1 MTVQTAIP
9 VNPIYSFVGLREQ
22 EMSPHALLDQIEKGI
37 PVAGVRKLAE
47 FLFPDAGNRAVE
59 HLVSRST
66 IERIKRSRTPRF
78 SRAAT
83 EQIYPVIK
91 VTAKAM
97 ELYPG
102 EPEKAVRFLQKPH
115 AMLGG
120 LAPLELA
127 RRSGAGADMVM
138 DMFNRIQAG
147 LAV

>member
-1 MTVQTAIP
+1 MTVQPAP
-9 VNPIYSFVGLREQ
+9 PANPIYSFVGLPEQ
-22 EMSPHALLDQIEKGI
+22 GTSPHALLDQIEKGI
-37 PVAGVRKLAE
+37 PVAGVRKLAD
-47 FLFPDAGNRAVE
+47 FLFPDAGSRAVE

-66 IERIKRSRTPRF
+66 IERTKRSRQLRF

-115 AMLGG
+115 PMLGG
-120 LAPLELA
+120 IAPLELA
-127 RRSGAGADMVM
+127 RKSGAGADMVM
-138 DMFNRIQAG
+138 NLFNRIQAG
-147 LAV
+147 LTV